1 VGEIMNPMALPMY
14 RNDQNEPRKRAL
26 ERRDPVKNK
35 IPEKPIKS
43 GPGSRENTSFFFTN
57 YVMSERKTDPTR
69 LEDPRDALL
78 KLDEMAKSDPM
89 FLGKA
94 YKKTQPER
102 LLHSITAEEEQERFK
117 KDQKKLL

>member
-1 VGEIMNPMALPMY
+1 MNPMALPMY